1 MQIIIVFLASLF
13 SFSVLVLSVLHAIRY
28 RKSNFA
34 NIGLVHLFFF
44 AISVETLYSSVY
56 GQITN
61 QLFLSVFGSFCVI
74 CFSFGIINFSF
85 DLVNANVKALIRLIP
100 LFYSSFLLII
110 YIIMIFA
117 PEFSQDNINYVIN
130 LFGIWIPSA
139 FAIVISL
146 IFIRRIKK
154 GIFQKEK
161 WLLLIMAICNIVFSV
176 FLKFT
181 PFIFIV
187 SISVFEI
194 VIFYKSYFA
203 VPIKQN
209 SKELTKKFIKDFNI
223 TSREQEIIKE
233 LLNGKTNKELAET
246 FFVTE
251 KTIEAH
257 LAHIYKKTG
266 VKNRFELFSR
276 LKNNEI
282 G

>member
-1 MQIIIVFLASLF
+1 
-13 SFSVLVLSVLHAIRY
+13 
-28 RKSNFA
+28 
-34 NIGLVHLFFF
+34 
-44 AISVETLYSSVY
+44 
-56 GQITN
+56 
-61 QLFLSVFGSFCVI
+61 
-74 CFSFGIINFSF
+74 
-85 DLVNANVKALIRLIP
+85 
-100 LFYSSFLLII
+100 
-110 YIIMIFA
+110 MIFA
-117 PEFSQDNINYVIN
+117 PGFSQDNINFVFN
-130 LFGIWIPSA
+130 LFGIWIPSI
-139 FAIVISL
+139 FAVLISV

-154 GIFQKEK
+154 GIFQREK
-161 WLLLIMAICNIVFSV
+161 WLLLVMAICNIIFSIFV
-176 FLKFT
+176 KFT

-187 SISVFEI
+187 SISIFEI

-233 LLNGKTNKELAET
+233 LLNGKSNKELAET

-266 VKNRFELFSR
+266 AKNRFELFSR
-276 LKNNEI
+276 LQNNEI